1 MKKILNIIK
10 IIFDGI
16 VEGRTKAYEARL
28 RHRGIM
34 L

>member
-1 MKKILNIIK
+1 MKKVLNVLT
-10 IIFDGI
+10 IIFSSI
-16 VEGRTKAYEARL
+16 AEGRAKAYEARL